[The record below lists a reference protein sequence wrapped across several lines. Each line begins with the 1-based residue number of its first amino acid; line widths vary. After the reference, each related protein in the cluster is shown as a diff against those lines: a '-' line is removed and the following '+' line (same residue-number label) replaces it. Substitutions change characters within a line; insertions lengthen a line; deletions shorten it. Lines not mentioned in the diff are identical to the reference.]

1 MEPTKLDLLF
11 FSAHPDDVEI
21 ACSGTLLKHIKMGYK
36 AGIIDLTRGDLGT
49 RGSADIRDKEAEA
62 SSKVLGLSVRENL
75 NLGDGVFD
83 NNHETRLKVIEVIR
97 KYRPEVIFMNASN
110 DRHPDHGR
118 AGQLQAEAYFYSG
131 LPKIVTQ
138 HPAWRP
144 KAAYHYIQDVR
155 LEPDFLVDITAEIDQ
170 KFEALMCYSSQFHDP
185 NSDEPETSISTPE
198 FLNFL
203 RARVADFGRPIGAA
217 YAEGFICH
225 RTPGVRDVLKDLV

>member
-1 MEPTKLDLLF
+1 MQPIKLDLLF

-75 NLGDGVFD
+75 DLGDGVFE
-83 NNHETRLKVIEVIR
+83 NNHASRLKVIEVIR
-97 KYRPEVIFMNASN
+97 KYRPEVIFMNAPT

-131 LPKIVTQ
+131 LPKIVTE
-138 HPAWRP
+138 HAAWRP

-170 KFEALMCYSSQFHDP
+170 KFEALMCYSSQFHNP
-185 NSDEPETSISTPE
+185 GSDEPQTSISTLE
-198 FLNFL
+198 FLTFL
-203 RARVADFGRPIGAA
+203 KARFSDFGRPIGAA

-225 RTPGVRDVLKDLV
+225 RTPGVVDVLKDLV